1 MNPLAKM
8 RHSLRLGTALATG
21 LVVVLHVPAAQA
33 APPLPTGQVVV
44 SGAPSFDA
52 SVANTLKVD
61 LHTANAVINWTT
73 FNVAS
78 GNTVQFVST
87 PLGHPGTFD
96 TGSVAVLNRV
106 GYGGSFTP
114 SVIAGAID
122 AGNGGNNNIAVWLV
136 NPGGITFGPGGTYSG
151 GSLVLSTLD
160 APNALAT
167 TEFKAHVLGGGESY
181 DAAATKAIGLFG
193 GAGPNAVSLV
203 ASGNVLLIGQ
213 QITVGDSTAGD
224 STTVRATGGSVAM
237 VAASD
242 VTFTAGLGSP
252 LSFTIN
258 AGATVTGGIHVL
270 GTGMVNGQS
279 VTIAAMS
286 TAAGGVPTLLQ
297 ADSGSLI
304 EATDTNGVVT
314 LATKSVT
321 TGSNALVIAGNGD
334 GIVANGGSGAT
345 AGLKADGTGGAIK
358 LAAAGNIALAS
369 RVDASAGTAM
379 LSVDGAA
386 IALSGADYVT
396 AGNQTFTGPVTL
408 AGDTTLTTGGT
419 AKFTATVDG
428 ASLLTVA
435 QSGGAGGAAEFDGVV
450 GSTPLAGLSVAG
462 ASTIKAASITTTGA
476 QAYTAAVTLGV
487 PTVTLSATGAGAPI
501 TLGAVSGAGDTLV
514 VGTNGGSKTFH
525 GVAAA
530 TLTLN
535 GTGTKILDDGTYDI
549 ANPVAWGAVT
559 TNGTLLFKQDT
570 IFGATTLGTDTTLDS
585 SAANTAITLG
595 LVTGANHNL
604 AVSTGGGAQSFSGMS
619 QVAALTLS
627 GTGTRTLNAGTY
639 DIATIPSFGNVTT
652 TGGTI
657 TLTHSADF
665 GAVTLGASTVF
676 DGSAGNQRIR
686 FFNTVSDGG
695 SGYDLSVL
703 TGTNAVQFRNGLTA
717 HSLTLS
723 PGAAVL
729 LQGGTYDLATPF
741 AWSAYSVDLTGSNV
755 FKQNATFG
763 AITVDFGAAS
773 IGTLGANLTF
783 NQAISGS
790 GADLSLNAGAGTL
803 QLAGITANS
812 LTLAGTGT
820 RILNTGTYAL
830 GGATDFGA
838 VTTNGTLTLGQDTT
852 FGATTLGTAT
862 TLDSSVAGKAITLGP
877 VTGGGNPLAV
887 NTGVGAQTFNGF
899 GGVSTLTLTGTGT
912 RTLNAGT
919 YDITTAPASWGA
931 VTLGGG
937 TLTFKQAASFGNVL
951 LGGSGDTTLATAP
964 GVTFTGTVDGSHGL
978 AIAKDG
984 GVGGGAIFDKDVGVG
999 TALNSLAVAGTAT
1012 LGDPPIT
1019 IVTSGDQ
1026 NYAGAVTLAGDT
1038 TLTVGGK
1045 ATFGATVDGSF
1056 ALSIDKNAGAGGN
1069 AEFDGNVGGGVG
1081 TALTSLAVAGTTTVG
1096 KAPGPTIGVT
1106 TSGNQTYSA
1115 TVTLGATGTL
1125 TSTAGTVSL
1134 VDVAGGGF
1142 GLTLNGHDVAVTGAV
1157 DNVSALQ
1164 IVAADTA
1171 TDTGGIGATIA
1182 PASLSVTGKTIS
1194 LGAAGVTQKAGT
1206 ITANSN
1212 VANGTITL
1220 ASGATLEATGGDLV
1234 LEGTASG
1241 TTITGTA
1248 TSLLKTDAGSGGSVL
1263 VSTLAGG
1270 IANLASNVSSDNQ
1283 YTVKA
1288 GTITLGGTTQ
1298 TAKNLVSF
1306 DTTGLVGGTDV
1317 TSNAGLTITSTTN
1330 DVQVTATGNANLSA
1344 NVLAGRNYTVSAKA
1358 VNLAVGAAGTVT
1370 QSAAGIVD
1378 ITATNGDITGGANLR
1393 LTSNSGGAS
1402 AANYLVLDAGATG
1415 TITLAAGSRLTASAP
1430 DIVHPGKLSPTLSA
1444 PVGLIYGVGKDV
1456 QLGDVSALQLGNAS
1470 GLPLARGVDYRIG
1483 ATLSPEPAR
1492 FTAGMVLV
1500 SNAID
1505 ILASDTI
1512 TLGSATSETSSI
1524 NLNNVVGG
1532 IGDIVVGKLDAF
1544 TYLDIEAGHDV
1555 LIATYDPVHD
1565 TGYVTAETGT
1575 ATVKAG
1581 HSVGTVAAF
1590 TASGIGSISAPGNL
1604 TVIDPGDLRVNAL
1617 TASGSLALNIGG
1629 ALTGTGGTTPTVTG
1643 GAIFSH
1649 AGGVTVIAGQ
1659 TTSGDVIALDT
1670 IGANGPISLTADTV
1684 AVNTTTFYNTLGA
1697 LNLAAPGG
1705 GLPAAHYVGLIGFTG
1720 SGDRSLTLNDGIGF
1734 TSLVAHENVASG
1746 PVYNAEIFNPNY
1758 GAVDLTA
1765 QAGDITGSVG
1775 GAAQL
1780 GTVTASGSV
1789 GGSGTAFS
1797 TGGIVA
1803 GSVTAT
1809 NGLVNI
1815 AATGGTLS
1823 LLGVDAHTTLTLAKS
1838 GGSAATEG
1846 DDLRVVTGTS
1856 GGAASLT
1863 SSTAIRVGNL
1873 TASTGALTLTANG
1886 GDITGLLQV
1895 GKLAGAPF
1903 PAVGDVT
1910 TTTTFTDNYALGF
1923 LKATSG
1929 DLAVTAANGVVQLS
1943 SLIGA
1948 TVTASAKGLAIGS
1961 AGSGGTL
1968 ALTATD
1974 GTLYLGSGSAHSD
1987 ATLTKLGGSV
1997 ANAGDEVRVNALGTF
2012 GKITIDSQTSV
2023 RVGQENVPLAVFA
2036 GLLGQG
2042 DVKVTARTGDVS
2054 GFLSSGQ
2061 VDGRLA
2067 QTSLTGALDPTY
2079 GKGTIRTANAGSV
2092 TIMALNGA
2100 VQLADLSSAADYT
2113 VTALAISG
2121 DKAGT
2126 ADFRTIAGTLNLDA
2140 TAGTLS
2146 LASATANFVQ
2156 LVKDTGS
2163 VGIPGDELRVGAVT
2177 GTTGIV
2183 LSSATDVRVDSAI
2196 ATVSGD
2202 VAITAVNGDVT
2213 GQLQPAGSWQNSI
2226 GNVTTGTRF
2235 SADYGL
2241 AFVQSSAGNATVNAA
2256 GSAQLSELSAAY
2268 DITHTASAHAGGG
2281 LTVQDASG
2289 GQMLLTA
2296 DAGTLYLGS
2305 GQAHYSAFLTK
2316 NGTGLADG
2324 NDLRVLSFTGVGN
2337 LLSIRSQT
2345 SVRIGRFADGN
2356 GVSVAGD
2363 VNVTASDSVAGPG
2376 DISGFGTGVLS
2387 TVSPGSLLSPTLGAA
2402 DIKTTFG
2409 SIALNAAHGGVQAGT
2424 LSAGNGVTSTSLA
2437 FSGNTITSGTDT
2449 VIGATNGTLVVDTV
2463 NATGGA
2469 QLTKAG
2475 TPGGTGDE
2483 LSVLT
2488 GLTAGV
2494 PVGVG
2499 VQDLI
2504 SSSTSA
2510 RIKSAVTTGAPLTV
2524 IAAQD
2529 VTGLAVGSPV
2539 ATNSDPNFDRAVLSG
2554 DTGLTV
2560 TAGGLVQGGVWS
2572 AANGALAVTAG
2583 DATHDGS
2590 IDLLS
2595 LSALGDVTL
2604 KATAITPL
2612 PLVGTAAYDG
2622 DILVG
2627 GTITGANTLIDN
2639 TVNGGNSGN
2648 VLVGDNVT
2656 ANGNY
2661 TINAVGNITL
2671 GNTATAVAQMAKGA
2685 VAITSMAGNIAQG
2698 TMPLVLTANSDVTGA
2713 EALTI
2718 TASSTAAGTGN
2729 VWLGGTDLVGGSVAG
2744 HQSAVAITANK
2755 GATFGTING
2764 ASLVVRAGG
2773 DINATG
2779 NIAAGNATLAA
2790 DAVAGPATID
2800 LATTSGGITM
2810 VNATTTGAGHGIT
2823 LAAAGDITGQSG
2835 FTATL
2840 ANRPSLL
2847 ATGDGANITV
2857 TSGKAVQLNAA
2868 IAGTAGGALSVTAG
2882 TASTNGAI
2890 MIDFARATGAL
2901 TLDAL
2906 ATQAGGDANHNGA
2919 ITLGIATADG
2929 TISLTNVKR
2938 GGTMGDITVGTNLA
2952 GGGDVLVD
2960 AAGNLQLAVAS
2971 ATKTLALRA
2980 GGTVGGIGAGSAVPL
2995 TAGEDLAVKA
3005 GGAVNIAAASAG
3017 DDFTVTTP
3025 AALTLASANAT
3036 GAGADTRSVDFTNAT
3051 QIGILATESL
3061 PGANIALTSTGAG
3074 VSVTGSLGAA
3084 AGIAVSAA
3092 GDAAL
3097 AGPVTAGGDYTVS
3110 AGQNVL
3116 LGGLQ
3121 SANGKVQI
3129 ASSGGNVGTSSPLTL
3144 TANADGVGSEA
3155 LTITAAQSINLAAA
3169 DLVGGNGGLQSA
3181 IALTTT
3187 NGSTAIN
3194 SASGASL
3201 LVTTQ
3206 AGFTAGAAI
3215 ATGNAALPADAAGG
3229 PATVDITVS
3238 NGDLTT
3244 TTVTASGAGHDVH
3257 LGASG
3262 AITTAAL
3269 TAARGVT
3276 IGGNS
3281 ATTGA
3286 ASFSAPAATATA
3298 GPLTITA
3305 GSANVAGAAA
3315 SGGATTV
3322 TTSGASHF
3330 GSIGAGG
3337 DLTVTAASL
3346 GAGVT
3351 TAGGAMTITTG
3362 GDTHLASAS
3371 SVGAMTFTAATLE
3384 VDGLA
3389 TSTGSSIGVTTT
3401 GATLLGSANAGTDL
3415 TITAA
3420 SLGADVTTAS
3430 GAMTITTTGGDTHL
3444 ASASAVGAMTI
3455 TAGTLEV
3462 VGLATSTGSS
3472 IGVTTTGATLLGSAS
3487 AGGAIT
3493 VTGGN
3498 IAVSGTTTGAG
3509 LITMTANTGTLSL
3522 GNVTN
3527 TGDVT
3532 LSAKTAATL
3541 AGITATGKTVTV
3553 GAASA
3558 TLGGAINAAT
3568 VNITTSGLTTL
3579 GAGGTIT
3586 ATDATLKAADLAI
3599 GGTVNATNLSLV
3611 DDAAAGNAVLLGD
3624 AAGSGFALSA
3634 AEINNLSVANLVI
3647 DAGTGT
3653 GLTPQAITI
3662 GNLALTNPVLT
3673 TLKIY
3678 GVQQIT
3684 ITGAL
3689 TAQPGSGLLATRNVS
3704 AVTPL
3709 VQIGGNAAT
3718 IGDTGAPAGDL
3729 ASVITIVA
3737 KADGSGGS
3745 INLGSNAYLELAG
3758 QSIGVGQDKGFLA
3771 NLGLGT
3777 PGGTTQTPEFMV
3789 SNAGSALY
3797 SAQVGGVAYASG
3809 QNLIIAG
3816 SMKVRYKNFALF
3828 QNTGTPGQNQGV
3840 VLGVAGDTS
3849 GQPRLTIIGPNPPDG
3864 GPFGLFGTINGKIG
3878 IPTALV
3884 GSPTITVIAVN
3895 RPTARVNG
3903 CLIGSGAGCLSSLA
3917 LTPTLGNLTQ
3927 APTSL
3932 IIADTDFLIPFDP
3945 LIATNNDSLF
3955 GDVGTF
3961 GLETIAEPP
3970 VECAADSRNPC
3981 GTKNEGAPK

>member
-2042 DVKVTARTGDVS
+2042 DV
-2054 GFLSSGQ
+2054 
-2061 VDGRLA
+2061 
-2067 QTSLTGALDPTY
+2067 
-2079 GKGTIRTANAGSV
+2079 
-2092 TIMALNGA
+2092 
-2100 VQLADLSSAADYT
+2100 
-2113 VTALAISG
+2113 
-2121 DKAGT
+2121 
-2126 ADFRTIAGTLNLDA
+2126 
-2140 TAGTLS
+2140 
-2146 LASATANFVQ
+2146 
-2156 LVKDTGS
+2156 
-2163 VGIPGDELRVGAVT
+2163 
-2177 GTTGIV
+2177 
-2183 LSSATDVRVDSAI
+2183 
-2196 ATVSGD
+2196 
-2202 VAITAVNGDVT
+2202 AITAVNGDVT

-2790 DAVAGPATID
+2790 DAVAGPAPID

-3074 VSVTGSLGAA
+3074 VSVPGSLGAA

-3092 GDAAL
+3092 GAAAL

-3286 ASFSAPAATATA
+3286 ASFSAPAVTATA

-3389 TSTGSSIGVTTT
+3389 TSTGSSIGVTTTGATLLGSANAGTDLTITAASLHSGATTATSGAMKITTT